1 MGTSLGGRPKGL
13 TVVRREGGKDVLRY
27 YKGSLLFTAVSLGLA
42 AWLGAHLTGSLS
54 GTLGILWIVLVLG
67 VLEVSL
73 SFDNAVVNATV
84 LRDMDPLWQRRF
96 LTWGIVIAVFGMRI
110 VFPLL
115 VVAIA
120 ARLGPVD
127 AVRLAATDPV
137 TYERII
143 TGAHVG
149 ISGFGGAFLAM
160 VGLTFF
166 LDADKDS
173 HWIGPIE
180 RPFTGVGR
188 ISGAAI
194 AVVLL
199 ALFGISRL
207 IAPDDAMTFITSGIF
222 GLVSYIAVGAIGT
235 LLEKDEGETTSQGP
249 AVTVAKAGLGAFLY
263 LEVLDA
269 SFSFDGVIGAFAL
282 SNNLFVIALGLG
294 IGAMFV
300 RSMTVMLVDRGTLT
314 EYPYLEHGA
323 FYAIIA
329 LAAIMLLSVRFEIP
343 ETVTGLIG
351 AGFIGAAFIASVRS
365 NRAGGEHRP
374 IPLEDAS
381 PIGPTGEHLSL

>member
-1 MGTSLGGRPKGL
+1 MLK
-13 TVVRREGGKDVLRY
+13 Y
-27 YKGSLLFTAVSLGLA
+27 YKGSLLFTAFCLALG
-42 AWLGAHLTGSLS
+42 AWLGWTITHDIL
-54 GTLGILWIVLVLG
+54 GTLGILWIVAVLG

-84 LRDMDPLWQRRF
+84 LRDMDPVWRRRF
-96 LTWGIVIAVFGMRI
+96 LTWGILIAVFGMRI
-110 VFPLL
+110 VFPLAI
-115 VVAIA
+115 VAIA
-120 ARLGPVD
+120 AKLGPID
-127 AVRLAATDPV
+127 AVMLAATEPT

-166 LDADKDS
+166 LDEDKDS
-173 HWIGPIE
+173 HWIGLIE
-180 RPFTGVGR
+180 RPFSSLSRV
-188 ISGAAI
+188 SGLAI
-194 AVVLL
+194 GVVLL
-199 ALFGISRL
+199 ALYGISRL
-207 IAPDDAMTFITSGIF
+207 IDPEEAMTFIVSGIF
-222 GLVSYIAVGAIGT
+222 GLLAYIAVQAVGA
-235 LLEKDEGETTSQGP
+235 LLEREEEEETADVTG
-249 AVTVAKAGLGAFLY
+249 AVTATVAKSGLAGFLY

-282 SNNLFVIALGLG
+282 SNNLFIIALGLG

-300 RSMTVMLVDRGTLT
+300 RSMTVMLVDKGTLT
-314 EYPYLEHGA
+314 EYRYLEHGA

-351 AGFIGAAFIASVRS
+351 AGFIGLAFVGSLRS
-365 NRAGGEHRP
+365 NRAEEQGEV
-374 IPLEDAS
+374 PLEDAD
-381 PIGPTGEHLSL
+381 PIAPTGEHLKRL

>member
-1 MGTSLGGRPKGL
+1 MLQ
-13 TVVRREGGKDVLRY
+13 Y
-27 YKGSLLFTAVSLGLA
+27 FKGSLAFTALCLATA
-42 AWLGAHLTGSLS
+42 AWLGWTITHDVVGALA
-54 GTLGILWIVLVLG
+54 IVWIVVVLG

-84 LRDMDPLWQRRF
+84 LRDMSPAWQRRF

-110 VFPLL
+110 VFPLAI
-115 VVAIA
+115 VAIA
-120 ARLGPVD
+120 AHLGPID
-127 AVRLAATDPV
+127 AVRLAASDPV

-166 LDADKDS
+166 LDADKDT
-173 HWIGPIE
+173 HWIGAVE
-180 RPFTGVGR
+180 RPFAGLSR
-188 ISGAAI
+188 ISGLAI
-194 AVVLL
+194 AIVLL

-207 IAPDDAMTFITSGIF
+207 LAADAAITFLTAGLF
-222 GLVSYIAVGAIGT
+222 GLVAHVAVQAIGAV
-235 LLEKDEGETTSQGP
+235 LEDDEVAP
-249 AVTVAKAGLGAFLY
+249 AAAAGAARSGLAAFLY

-314 EYPYLEHGA
+314 EYRYLEHGA
-323 FYAIIA
+323 FYAIVA
-329 LAAIMLLSVRFEIP
+329 LAAIMLVSVRVEVP

-351 AGFIGAAFIASVRS
+351 AAFIGLAFVASVRA
-365 NRAGGEHRP
+365 NRRDVA
-374 IPLEDAS
+374 LEDAV
-381 PIGPTGEHLSL
+381 PIGPGGERLRT

>member
-1 MGTSLGGRPKGL
+1 MFK
-13 TVVRREGGKDVLRY
+13 Y
-27 YKGSLLFTAVSLGLA
+27 FKGSFAFTAICLALG
-42 AWLGAHLTGSLS
+42 AWLGWTITHDVL

-84 LRDMDPLWQRRF
+84 LRHMTPVWQRRF
-96 LTWGIVIAVFGMRI
+96 LTWGIIIAVFGMRI
-110 VFPLL
+110 IFPLAI
-115 VVAIA
+115 VAIA
-120 ARLGPVD
+120 AKLGPID

-166 LDADKDS
+166 LDEDKDL
-173 HWIGPIE
+173 HWIGILE
-180 RPFTGVGR
+180 KPFAALSK
-188 ISGAAI
+188 ISGLAI
-194 AVVLL
+194 AIVLL
-199 ALFGISRL
+199 ALYAISRL
-207 IAPDDAMTFITSGIF
+207 IEPGEAMTFIVSGIF
-222 GLVSYIAVGAIGT
+222 GLVTYVAVQAIGA
-235 LLEKDEGETTSQGP
+235 LMERDEEEEEDANGSLAAP
-249 AVTVAKAGLGAFLY
+249 VAKAGLASFLY

-282 SNNLFVIALGLG
+282 SNNLFIIALGLG

-300 RSMTVMLVDRGTLT
+300 RSMTVMLVDRGTLA
-314 EYPYLEHGA
+314 EYRYLEHGA

-329 LAAIMLLSVRFEIP
+329 LATIMLISVKVEVP

-351 AGFIGAAFIASVRS
+351 AGFIGLAFLASLRA
-365 NRAGGEHRP
+365 NRNDPEGDEQPVA
-374 IPLEDAS
+374 
-381 PIGPTGEHLSL
+381 PTGGTLVH